1 MFLIITCNQAYLE
14 KISQENNFELK
25 TKDYV
30 ENEKN
35 FLDFIPSPPNILYS
49 SFC

>member
-14 KISQENNFELK
+14 KISQGNNFELK